1 MKDNDYH
8 FVNENNLTREE
19 LARLITE
26 KFQRMQ
32 EQIELMKQV
41 DNKFRSVLHY

>member
-8 FVNENNLTREE
+8 FVNENNLTQEE

-32 EQIELMKQV
+32 DQIELMKQV
-41 DNKFRSVLHY
+41 DDRFKSVLHY

>member
-8 FVNENNLTREE
+8 FVNENNLTQEE

-41 DNKFRSVLHY
+41 DDRFKSVLHY

>member
-8 FVNENNLTREE
+8 FVNENNLTQEE
-19 LARLITE
+19 LARLIKE

-41 DNKFRSVLHY
+41 DDRFKSVLH

>member
-1 MKDNDYH
+1 MKDINYH
-8 FVNENNLTREE
+8 FVNENDLTQDE
-19 LARLITE
+19 LTRLITE

-32 EQIELMKQV
+32 EQIELVKEV

>member
-1 MKDNDYH
+1 MKDIDYK
-8 FVNENNLTREE
+8 FVNEYSLTQDE

-32 EQIELMKQV
+32 EQIELTKLI
-41 DNKFRSVLHY
+41 DNKFKSVLHY

>member
-8 FVNENNLTREE
+8 FVNENNLTQEE
-19 LARLITE
+19 LARLIRE

-41 DNKFRSVLHY
+41 DKRFKSVLH

>member
-8 FVNENNLTREE
+8 FVNEDDISQEE

-32 EQIELMKQV
+32 EQIELAKQI
-41 DNKFRSVLHY
+41 DNKFNSVLHY